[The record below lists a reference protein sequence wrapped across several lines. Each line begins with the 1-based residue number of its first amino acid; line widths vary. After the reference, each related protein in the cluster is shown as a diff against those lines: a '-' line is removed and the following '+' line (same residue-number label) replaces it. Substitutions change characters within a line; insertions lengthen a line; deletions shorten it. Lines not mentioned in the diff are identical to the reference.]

1 MYMNMKAFLLLLLAI
16 TSEVAA
22 TSSLK
27 ASQGFTRWL
36 PSLVVVMGYG
46 AAFYLMALSLKYIPL
61 GIAYAIWSGLGT
73 VGIVLIGYFIWRESL
88 NGMQLF
94 GIALILI
101 GTIILNLSGKSAA
114 P

>member
-1 MYMNMKAFLLLLLAI
+1 MNMKAFLLLLLAI
-16 TSEVAA
+16 ISEVAA

-101 GTIILNLSGKSAA
+101 GTIILNLSGKSTA